1 MTEALTE
8 GTELEREI
16 AEFNESWERAN
27 DLRSV
32 VNRLPGELV
41 LKSGISARRNN
52 LIERWSEIDTPN
64 LDGTLPE
71 GATAG
76 LKKWCHDAEVIVS
89 YVVQLRQESRVADK
103 KHSDG
108 RVYAG
113 PHVPAQELP
122 QVIDNFDETD
132 GISDSW
138 CWPWETKA
146 LAVSK
151 KKKDALDR
159 GDILKIAALG
169 LLGTIAI
176 IAFFE
181 EDVE

>member
-16 AEFNESWERAN
+16 AEFNESWDRAN
-27 DLRSV
+27 ELRSV
-32 VNRLPGELV
+32 VNRLPSELV
-41 LKSGISARRNN
+41 LSSGISARRNN
-52 LIERWSEIDTPN
+52 LIERWSDIETPN
-64 LDGTLPE
+64 LDGTIPE

-89 YVVQLRQESRVADK
+89 YIVQLQQSSRIADK
-103 KHSDG
+103 GHSDG

-113 PHVPAQELP
+113 PHVPAEALP
-122 QVIDNFDETD
+122 QVIEDFDEAD
-132 GISDSW
+132 GIHDSW
-138 CWPWETKA
+138 CWPWEKKA
-146 LAVSK
+146 LAISK

-159 GDILKIAALG
+159 GDILKIGVFG

-176 IAFFE
+176 LAFFE
-181 EDVE
+181 EDVQ